1 MKEQI
6 KLFALMQIHKS
17 DFQMLHWKTI
27 GDGFDRF
34 HTNITSGYYEKL
46 DKDIDDVAEVLL
58 RQGVNPPNY
67 FEVVMVLNEDGEK
80 VKFISSKKDYRKTE
94 IISYTDMILKKILN
108 QIIKCLDSDEIK
120 NVKENVGIKS
130 YYEALYNDYDKE
142 YRFLNKRRLSTSI

>member
-1 MKEQI
+1 
-6 KLFALMQIHKS
+6 MQIHKS

-80 VKFISSKKDYRKTE
+80 VKSISSKKDYRKTE